1 MNLADKAFCPICRA
15 GPMTNATLLYRHTC
29 PKSAL
34 NAKPRAPRYDD
45 IDGEALTE
53 DEMPQKIRPPV
64 PTYPWDE
71 EPPQPQPLRRQTYD
85 YPQLSYRE
93 TLLQQQEAQRQAR
106 MARMIAP
113 MRSHYRIVR

>member
-53 DEMPQKIRPPV
+53 DEMP
-64 PTYPWDE
+64 
-71 EPPQPQPLRRQTYD
+71 
-85 YPQLSYRE
+85 
-93 TLLQQQEAQRQAR
+93 
-106 MARMIAP
+106 
-113 MRSHYRIVR
+113 